1 MKLKGFVRTKSHPE
15 GSIVE
20 GYVFDE
26 SLTYCSR
33 YLQGCETRFNR
44 KCRTDVPEPNVSTMP
59 FFTNKGRFLA
69 GKHIVTLDHK
79 SWLQAHRYVL
89 FNYDNIDSYLRYFI
103 SKNFYH
109 LSL

>member
-15 GSIVE
+15 GSIAE

-26 SLTYCSR
+26 SLTFCSR
-33 YLQGCETRFNR
+33 YLHGCETRFNR
-44 KCRTDVPEPNVSTMP
+44 KCRNDALETNVSTMP

-103 SKNFYH
+103 SKNFFH

>member
-15 GSIVE
+15 GSIAE

-59 FFTNKGRFLA
+59 FFYQQGSIFGWKA
-69 GKHIVTLDHK
+69 YSD
-79 SWLQAHRYVL
+79 
-89 FNYDNIDSYLRYFI
+89 LRSQVMAASTSICFV
-103 SKNFYH
+103 
-109 LSL
+109 

>member
-15 GSIVE
+15 GSIAE

-26 SLTYCSR
+26 SLTYCSH

-59 FFTNKGRFLA
+59 FFTNKGR
-69 GKHIVTLDHK
+69 
-79 SWLQAHRYVL
+79 VL
-89 FNYDNIDSYLRYFI
+89 RSQTTRDVEEMPCDNIQEDEGAL
-103 SKNFYH
+103 
-109 LSL
+109 L